1 MRNKYKLPLH
11 IKNYVRKEL
20 NDYKKNKN
28 KLNKLD
34 INTSTRAILIAAQK
48 IQQIENVLNKLSK
61 EDTKMVEKIFFEKN
75 SQIYMETQYYVT
87 KDMYYNTMNKIIY
100 LVAVEF
106 ELI

>member
-20 NDYKKNKN
+20 NDYKRNKN
-28 KLNKLD
+28 KLNELD
-34 INTSTRAILIAAQK
+34 KNTSTRAILIASQK
-48 IQQIENVLNKLSK
+48 IQQIENVLNRLSK
-61 EDTKMVEKIFFEKN
+61 EDTKMVEKIFFERCN
-75 SQIYMETQYYVT
+75 QAHMETYYYVT

-100 LVAVEF
+100 LVAIEF